1 MKKEIK
7 ALQNLNSNYL
17 IKINET
23 NINDYE
29 ERNEE
34 PYFTTDLAQYKTL
47 NEHNYYK
54 GEFRL
59 CLKLF
64 KKICLGVKVIHEN
77 QYIHRDLKPKNIL
90 LMKDEQDVCIGD
102 FGLCYSDF
110 DDDSDKIT
118 GFTEQVGSV
127 HFAAPEQTAKPRLYT
142 SKSDIYSLGCILYF
156 LLTGGEKISP
166 MSSYDPVTVKLSIT
180 EAHPVDNF
188 IQKLTKAHPNDRPD
202 IENVLEEISYL
213 LDEQDKNKKYELEL
227 TQTQKRILRF
237 IGSYSPRSV
246 NIGLIINYLA
256 YMRGIEK
263 PDQGF
268 SLFTL
273 PHKANKWEQLSET
286 VENYLIQMQDEGY
299 LIFER
304 GEYRLTGLEQSS
316 SPNKP
321 QIT

>member
-1 MKKEIK
+1 
-7 ALQNLNSNYL
+7 
-17 IKINET
+17 
-23 NINDYE
+23 
-29 ERNEE
+29 
-34 PYFTTDLAQYKTL
+34 
-47 NEHNYYK
+47 
-54 GEFRL
+54 
-59 CLKLF
+59 
-64 KKICLGVKVIHEN
+64 
-77 QYIHRDLKPKNIL
+77 
-90 LMKDEQDVCIGD
+90 
-102 FGLCYSDF
+102 
-110 DDDSDKIT
+110 
-118 GFTEQVGSV
+118 
-127 HFAAPEQTAKPRLYT
+127 
-142 SKSDIYSLGCILYF
+142 
-156 LLTGGEKISP
+156 